1 MSKTTILIVEDEAIV
16 AADLASKLGQLGYEV
31 VGTAARGEEAVELA
45 CRLKPEVV
53 LMDIW
58 LMGPMDGIEAA
69 ETIRRRVSA
78 PVIYLTAHSDSTTLE
93 RAKVS
98 EPFGYILKPF
108 EERELSTT
116 IEMALYKHQSERQ
129 LRESE
134 EKYRTLFNTL
144 MEGFCIIEVIFDPDG
159 RPVDYRFLEINPA
172 FAVLTG
178 LQNAQGRLMR
188 ELAPDHEAYWFEIY
202 GKVALTGES
211 ARFMNEARALNRW
224 YDVYAYRIG
233 QPEEPQVAV
242 IFNDITDRK
251 KAEDKLLASRKAALN
266 LMEDAVIARKKA
278 EETSEKLCLEIAERE
293 RTEEE
298 LVQAKEAAEA
308 ASRAKSL
315 FLANMS
321 HELRTPM
328 TGVLGMLE
336 FTLKT
341 PLDAQQQDFIETAH
355 KSART
360 LLRILNDILD
370 LSKVEAGK
378 LLIEVKPFAL
388 RECVAG
394 AVDILL
400 PEARRKGLELDCEMA
415 DDIPKTVIGD
425 HVRLLQV
432 LANLLGNAV
441 KYTDRGRVKITVT
454 LVSQSPA
461 GKREINFIIA
471 DSGIGIPAD
480 KKELIF
486 KSFTQADESHARRY
500 GGVGLGLAISRELV
514 ERMGGTISCESKEGE
529 GSTFIITI
537 PLAEAPAMEETA
549 AKQVTAAPPVAGVP
563 VSSGDKV
570 RGRLLLAEDDPIT
583 RKVIGMML
591 KHANFDHEIAENG
604 LRAVEMWEKGNY
616 DLVLMDVQMPGQDGF
631 AATGAIRERERE
643 RGGHTLIV
651 AMTAHAFP
659 EDEKRCLAAGMD
671 AYIPKPIDLQ
681 KCIEIINELI
691 GKRDQEV

>member
-16 AADLASKLGQLGYEV
+16 AADLAGKLGQLGYEV

-53 LMDIW
+53 LMDIR
-58 LMGPMDGIEAA
+58 LIGTMDGIEAA
-69 ETIRRRVSA
+69 ETIRCRYDL
-78 PVIYLTAHSDSTTLE
+78 PVIYLTAHSDSATLE
-93 RAKVS
+93 GAKLS
-98 EPFGYILKPF
+98 GPFGYILKPF
-108 EERELSTT
+108 EERELATT
-116 IEMALYKHQSERQ
+116 VEMALYRHKSDRQ

-144 MEGFCIIEVIFDPDG
+144 MEGFCIIEVILDPDG

-178 LQNAQGRLMR
+178 LENAQGRLMR

-224 YDVYAYRIG
+224 YDVYAYRMG
-233 QPEEPQVAV
+233 QPEERQVAI

-341 PLDAQQQDFIETAH
+341 PLDAQQHDFIETAH

-400 PEARRKGLELDCEMA
+400 PEARRKGLELDCAMA

-432 LANLLGNAV
+432 LTNVLGNAV
-441 KYTDRGRVKITVT
+441 KYTDRGWVKITVT
-454 LVSQSPA
+454 SVSQSPA

-514 ERMGGTISCESKEGE
+514 ERMGGTISCESEEGE

-537 PLAEAPAMEETA
+537 PLAEAPAMEEIA
-549 AKQVTAAPPVAGVP
+549 AKPVTAAPPVAGIP

-604 LRAVEMWEKGNY
+604 LQAVEMWEKGDY
-616 DLVLMDVQMPGQDGF
+616 DLILMDVQMPGQDGF